1 MIKVKPLTV
10 NKKTVNNHYLIDCK
24 NYTVFQ
30 SYETPIAIV
39 DNSNG
44 TIRVT
49 DKKYSRTTSKY
60 TNLFLSQYKNYNVFY
75 VTEEEL
81 EDIIRLCI

>member
-10 NKKTVNNHYLIDCK
+10 NKKAVNNHYLIHCK
-24 NYTVFQ
+24 QYIVFQ
-30 SYETPIAIV
+30 SYETAIAIV
-39 DNSNG
+39 DNSNRS
-44 TIRVT
+44 IRVT

-60 TNLFLSQYKNYNVFY
+60 TNLFLNQYKNYTVFD
-75 VTEEEL
+75 VTEDEL

>member
-10 NKKTVNNHYLIDCK
+10 NKKAVNNHYLINCK
-24 NYTVFQ
+24 HYTVFQ
-30 SYETPIAIV
+30 SYETVIAIV
-39 DNSNG
+39 DHSNG
-44 TIRVT
+44 SIRVT

-60 TNLFLSQYKNYNVFY
+60 TNLFLSQYKNYTVFY

>member
-10 NKKTVNNHYLIDCK
+10 NKKAVNNHYLIHCK
-24 NYTVFQ
+24 KYIVFQ
-30 SYETPIAIV
+30 TYETAIAIV

-44 TIRVT
+44 SIRVT

-60 TNLFLSQYKNYNVFY
+60 TNLFLSQYKNYTVFY

>member
-1 MIKVKPLTV
+1 MIKVKQLTV
-10 NKKTVNNHYLIDCK
+10 NKKAVNNHYLINCK
-24 NYTVFQ
+24 HYTVFQ
-30 SYETPIAIV
+30 SYETVIAVV
-39 DNSNG
+39 DHSNG
-44 TIRVT
+44 SIRVT

-60 TNLFLSQYKNYNVFY
+60 TNLFLSQYKNYTVFY

>member
-1 MIKVKPLTV
+1 MIKVRPLKV
-10 NKKTVNNHYLIDCK
+10 NDKAVNNQYLIDCK
-24 NYTVFQ
+24 HYVVFQ

-44 TIRVT
+44 SIRVT
-49 DKKYSRTTSKY
+49 DKKYSKATSKY
-60 TNLFLSQYKNYNVFY
+60 TNLFLSQYKNYDVFY
-75 VTEEEL
+75 VTEDEL

>member
-10 NKKTVNNHYLIDCK
+10 NKKAVNNHYLIHCK
-24 NYTVFQ
+24 QYIVFQ
-30 SYETPIAIV
+30 SYETAIAIV
-39 DNSNG
+39 DNSNRS
-44 TIRVT
+44 IRVT

-60 TNLFLSQYKNYNVFY
+60 TNLFLSQYKNYTVFD
-75 VTEEEL
+75 VTEDEL

>member
-1 MIKVKPLTV
+1 MIKVKPLKV
-10 NKKTVNNHYLIDCK
+10 NEKAVNNHYLIHCK

-39 DNSNG
+39 DHSNG
-44 TIRVT
+44 SVRVV

-60 TNLFLSQYKNYNVFY
+60 TNLFLSQYKNYTVFY
-75 VTEEEL
+75 VTEEAL

>member
-1 MIKVKPLTV
+1 MIKVKHLTV
-10 NKKTVNNHYLIDCK
+10 NKKAVNNHYLINCK
-24 NYTVFQ
+24 QYTVFQ
-30 SYETPIAIV
+30 SYETVIAIV

-44 TIRVT
+44 SIRVT

-60 TNLFLSQYKNYNVFY
+60 TNLFLNQYKNYTVFY